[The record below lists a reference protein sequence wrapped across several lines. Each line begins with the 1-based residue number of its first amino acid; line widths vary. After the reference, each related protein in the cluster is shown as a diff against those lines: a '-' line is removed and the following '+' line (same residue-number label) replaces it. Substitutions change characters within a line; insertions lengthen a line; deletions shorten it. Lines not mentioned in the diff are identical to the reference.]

1 MQALIDDMFARE
13 LSADGRAARNY
24 RALASVR
31 RKVFDLHG
39 LPLELRF
46 NPDRVKSVMAEVDEL
61 SLSQRPCFLC
71 PDGLEQHQLTTL
83 WTAPAPSNEEA
94 DHQAHAHTYAFRV
107 NPYPIF
113 DRHLTISAL
122 EHTRQQIDGRLTD
135 MLCIARLI
143 NRYTLFY
150 NGPHCGASAP
160 DHMHF
165 QAIPRHQLPI
175 EQTTDWDEIAPGISV
190 HRFFESGAVRLRST
204 SPTLLVSTITRL
216 LSRATTPAHEWEPR
230 INLLCFCDKPESAP
244 LEQEPHS
251 SVQEPLNTSVQEPLN
266 TSVQEPNTL
275 EQEPHSSVQEP
286 LDTSVQEPLNTSVQE
301 PLYTAILFFRRES
314 RPHQFFL
321 PESERILF
329 SPATVEMAGIGIVA
343 DERSFER
350 IDQDLLTD
358 MLAEVSLPRHD
369 LEQLVLFP

>member
-83 WTAPAPSNEEA
+83 WTAPAPPNEEA
-94 DHQAHAHTYAFRV
+94 DHQVHAHTYAFRV

-190 HRFFESGAVRLRST
+190 HRFFESGAVRLCST

-251 SVQEPLNTSVQEPLN
+251 SVQEPLNTSVQEPN
-266 TSVQEPNTL
+266 TLEQEPNTL
-275 EQEPHSSVQEP
+275 EQEHLSSEQV
-286 LDTSVQEPLNTSVQE
+286 

-350 IDQDLLTD
+350 IDQDLLTG

-369 LEQLVLFP
+369 LEQLVLFQ

>member
-1 MQALIDDMFARE
+1 MQALINDMFARE

-83 WTAPAPSNEEA
+83 WTAPAPSDEEA
-94 DHQAHAHTYAFRV
+94 DHQAPAHTYAFRV

-216 LSRATTPAHEWEPR
+216 LSRAIIPAHEWEPR

-244 LEQEPHS
+244 LEQEHLS
-251 SVQEPLNTSVQEPLN
+251 SE
-266 TSVQEPNTL
+266 
-275 EQEPHSSVQEP
+275 
-286 LDTSVQEPLNTSVQE
+286 QE
-301 PLYTAILFFRRES
+301 PLYTAIIFFRRES

-350 IDQDLLTD
+350 IDQDLLTG

>member
-71 PDGLEQHQLTTL
+71 PAGLEQHQLTTL

-94 DHQAHAHTYAFRV
+94 AYQAPAHTYAFRV

-230 INLLCFCDKPESAP
+230 INLLCFCDMPEH
-244 LEQEPHS
+244 LS
-251 SVQEPLNTSVQEPLN
+251 SM
-266 TSVQEPNTL
+266 QEPNTL
-275 EQEPHSSVQEP
+275 EQEHLSSE
-286 LDTSVQEPLNTSVQE
+286 QE

-350 IDQDLLTD
+350 IDQDLLTG

>member
-83 WTAPAPSNEEA
+83 WTAPAPSDEEA
-94 DHQAHAHTYAFRV
+94 AYQAHVHTYAFRV

-122 EHTRQQIDGRLTD
+122 EHTRQQIDGRLAD

-175 EQTTDWDEIAPGISV
+175 EQTSDWDEIAPGISV

-251 SVQEPLNTSVQEPLN
+251 SVQEPL
-266 TSVQEPNTL
+266 
-275 EQEPHSSVQEP
+275 
-286 LDTSVQEPLNTSVQE
+286 
-301 PLYTAILFFRRES
+301 YTAILFFRRES

-350 IDQDLLTD
+350 IDQDLLTG